1 MNKAFKFIKTYL
13 SNLLF
18 IFFIIAF
25 SLFIFNN
32 KSELNGLFDFNFLN
46 LALLSI
52 FYIISYLVKTK
63 LNQYLY
69 STKNINMSFSET
81 LNLIIKST
89 AGNLSTPLSL
99 GTGYKFHYL
108 KKKYNLTYAE
118 NLNINLYFTIF
129 TNLIFI
135 FILLIISF
143 NNYLYKDSIF
153 FNLTLFWLFILLTG
167 LILFLILSKEFKIN
181 KLVILNSYSLRS
193 LNLPFSK
200 IVNLFIFTILLI
212 TVNVVSHIYLFELLN
227 FEIDIIQTLSFVSI
241 NGLANIIKFTPGNFG
256 INESFLIISDLYHGL
271 SAVHVLVV
279 SLIFR
284 FFSWLNILIFY
295 SVLNFQKLKNKKNK

>member
-1 MNKAFKFIKTYL
+1 
-13 SNLLF
+13 
-18 IFFIIAF
+18 
-25 SLFIFNN
+25 
-32 KSELNGLFDFNFLN
+32 
-46 LALLSI
+46 
-52 FYIISYLVKTK
+52 
-63 LNQYLY
+63 
-69 STKNINMSFSET
+69 
-81 LNLIIKST
+81 
-89 AGNLSTPLSL
+89 
-99 GTGYKFHYL
+99 
-108 KKKYNLTYAE
+108 
-118 NLNINLYFTIF
+118 
-129 TNLIFI
+129 
-135 FILLIISF
+135 
-143 NNYLYKDSIF
+143 LYKDSIF